1 MNQISIKG
9 LDHVEADLNY
19 VAPSAEPL
27 VSYAFKPPEGV
38 PWSNA
43 EPESHRVSIRNLR
56 RVAAD
61 LTLDLA
67 GFELLP
73 QKTAVKDFYDDDEVK
88 NVYYPEAESFLK
100 ETTGAAR
107 VLIFDHTRRRRVPGA
122 DDRGRGF
129 PRQPATRVHVD
140 QSDNAGPSRLRYLL
154 PDEADE
160 LLQHRYAIVNLW
172 RPIRGPLLDAP
183 LTACDARSVA
193 PKDLVP
199 TRLIYPNYAG
209 ETYSVAYNPDHRWYY
224 APEMEVDEVLLLK
237 CFDSVEDGQVA
248 RFAPHGSFV
257 DPTTPADASPR
268 ESIELRT
275 YLFFGL
281 DAADRS

>member
-1 MNQISIKG
+1 MNQISIEG
-9 LDHVEADLNY
+9 LDRIVADLNY
-19 VAPSAEPL
+19 LAPTAEPL
-27 VSYAFKPPEGV
+27 VSYAFDPPEGV
-38 PWSNA
+38 SWSNVQH
-43 EPESHRVSIRNLR
+43 ETHRVSIRNLR

-61 LTLDLA
+61 LTLDRA

-73 QKTAVKDFYDDDEVK
+73 QKTAVKDFYDEDEVK
-88 NVYYPEAESFLK
+88 NVYYPEAEAFLK
-100 ETTGAAR
+100 DTTGATR

-140 QSDNAGPSRLRYLL
+140 QSANAGPSRLRYLL
-154 PDEADE
+154 PDEAEE

-172 RPIRGPLLDAP
+172 RPVRGPLVDAP
-183 LTACDARSVA
+183 LAVADARSVA
-193 PKDLVP
+193 PQDLVP
-199 TRLIYPNYAG
+199 NRLLYPSYAG
-209 ETYSVAYNPDHRWYY
+209 ETYAVAYNPDHRWYY
-224 APEMEVDEVLLLK
+224 APAMEVNEVLLLK

-248 RFAPHGSFV
+248 RFAPHGSFT
-257 DPTTPADASPR
+257 DPTTPPDAAPR

-275 YLFFGL
+275 YLFFGP